1 MPLGAL
7 ETLGNSQ
14 QLTADHCPSAQPP
27 EEIEQFLGG
36 NLRISREE
44 TKNSSEVSFDSSE
57 VLFHSSEVLF
67 HASVENFHFLP
78 GKTKI
83 ATEIS
88 EWPVLADDT
97 IGEKDRRAKRRS
109 PKGGQ
114 NFLWGYLIDWLV
126 RPSGRRLHVGFL
138 AQY

>member
-14 QLTADHCPSAQPP
+14 QLTADHRLSAQPP

-67 HASVENFHFLP
+67 HASVENFHLLLSDKSFS
-78 GKTKI
+78 
-83 ATEIS
+83 AEEESFIS
-88 EWPVLADDT
+88 SNSRV
-97 IGEKDRRAKRRS
+97 
-109 PKGGQ
+109 
-114 NFLWGYLIDWLV
+114 
-126 RPSGRRLHVGFL
+126 PSLSDF
-138 AQY
+138 